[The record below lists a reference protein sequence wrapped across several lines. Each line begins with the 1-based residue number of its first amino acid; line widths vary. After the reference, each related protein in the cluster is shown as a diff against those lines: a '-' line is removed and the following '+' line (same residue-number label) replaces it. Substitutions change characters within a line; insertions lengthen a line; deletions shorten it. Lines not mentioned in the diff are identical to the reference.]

1 VSPGLDAPSQARR
14 CVDLVGRALEEG
26 EGAFLL
32 GEPSRKLRRRCDSSV
47 ERGAALRFERSVRER
62 RQFSDV
68 LTAVLVCRMTSRSHG
83 TTNASSL
90 TESLF
95 TF

>member
-1 VSPGLDAPSQARR
+1 VSSGFDAPAQARR
-14 CVDLVGRALEEG
+14 GVDLVGRALEER

-32 GEPSRKLRRRCDSSV
+32 GEPSRELRRRGHLRL
-47 ERGAALRFERSVRER
+47 ERFAAVRCERFVRKR
-62 RQFSDV
+62 RQRGDV
-68 LTAVLVCRMTSRSHG
+68 LVSGMTSRGHG